1 MSGGLS
7 NISVTNCIVLV
18 TDVGLRFKSCRGRG
32 GVVENIHISDIVMKD
47 IPAEPLLF
55 DLHYGGKSALEA
67 AEDGAAPYDIAY
79 VPADETTP
87 EFRDIHIRDI
97 VCRGAGRAMYFNGIP
112 EKPITGIS
120 LEDCMIVSDSGADIR
135 YSDRVHMKNVHI
147 SQDDGPAYLFANSG
161 NVVLDGC
168 TGDSGAEDFSI
179 FRHNSDEIDIR

>member
-1 MSGGLS
+1 
-7 NISVTNCIVLV
+7 
-18 TDVGLRFKSCRGRG
+18 
-32 GVVENIHISDIVMKD
+32 MKD

-112 EKPITGIS
+112 EMPIDGIT
-120 LEDCMIVSDSGADIR
+120 LKHVRIRAREDAEFR
-135 YSDRVHMKNVHI
+135 YCKNVH
-147 SQDDGPAYLFANSG
+147 QEDVEVQ
-161 NVVLDGC
+161 VVK
-168 TGDSGAEDFSI
+168 
-179 FRHNSDEIDIR
+179 